1 MPTDTPDTS
10 RAALEALII
19 DVEGADQDGALVGWE
34 YTATGMKFTIRGA
47 LAAAIAAIIKEKRD
61 ESLPKN

>member
-1 MPTDTPDTS
+1 MPTDTPTD
-10 RAALEALII
+10 RVAPEVLVI

-47 LAAAIAAIIKEKRD
+47 LAAALAARLAAARTALEPD
-61 ESLPKN
+61 A

>member
-1 MPTDTPDTS
+1 MTDTPTD
-10 RAALEALII
+10 RAAPKVLVI
-19 DVEGADQDGALVGWE
+19 DVEGADQDGAMVAWE
-34 YTATGMKFTIRGA
+34 YTATGMRFRIRGA

>member
-1 MPTDTPDTS
+1 MPTDTPTD

-47 LAAAIAAIIKEKRD
+47 LAAALAAHLAVAHTELEPD
-61 ESLPKN
+61 A